1 MAEIKIRD
9 GSDETQGLLTRHVFL
24 DTEVYRRFGHDLN
37 SAPLRALG
45 RHIEE
50 ESLVLHITDI
60 TLSEIERQIL
70 DEAATLAHD
79 LGKIDRKLER
89 WKARGAA
96 GILPDL
102 ETIDGPLLGSSIYN
116 SLCFTIRFD
125 WKATEHLATKV
136 SAGLVFDSYF
146 QRRPPFDNDKS
157 KEFPDAFVIA
167 ALADWC
173 AKRNSTMYVITKD
186 AAMQRTA
193 TASGVLIPVPGL
205 PEMLQIA
212 TAAETPEIVGF
223 VDRLLASPEFVE
235 PVHDFLRDRIGW
247 LGVVYDGDH

>member
-1 MAEIKIRD
+1 MAEDQVENGED
-9 GSDETQGLLTRHVFL
+9 GVQGLLTRHIFL

-37 SAPLRALG
+37 SAPLQALG
-45 RHIEE
+45 QHIEE

-70 DEAATLAHD
+70 DEAATPAHD

-136 SAGLVFDSYF
+136 SAGPVFDSYF
-146 QRRPPFDNDKS
+146 
-157 KEFPDAFVIA
+157 
-167 ALADWC
+167 
-173 AKRNSTMYVITKD
+173 
-186 AAMQRTA
+186 
-193 TASGVLIPVPGL
+193 
-205 PEMLQIA
+205 
-212 TAAETPEIVGF
+212 
-223 VDRLLASPEFVE
+223 
-235 PVHDFLRDRIGW
+235 
-247 LGVVYDGDH
+247 